1 MQPKKG
7 GCPFPSVVGV
17 ASKPWHRQTTEKA
30 EGRPMLDLAATRAKR
45 TEALEE
51 HGREV
56 TNAPQWSALAASGQH
71 LAVLRSR
78 GLMPSELAHSS

>member
-1 MQPKKG
+1 
-7 GCPFPSVVGV
+7 
-17 ASKPWHRQTTEKA
+17 
-30 EGRPMLDLAATRAKR
+30 MLDLAATRAKR

-56 TNAPQWSALAASGQH
+56 KNAPQWSALAASGQH